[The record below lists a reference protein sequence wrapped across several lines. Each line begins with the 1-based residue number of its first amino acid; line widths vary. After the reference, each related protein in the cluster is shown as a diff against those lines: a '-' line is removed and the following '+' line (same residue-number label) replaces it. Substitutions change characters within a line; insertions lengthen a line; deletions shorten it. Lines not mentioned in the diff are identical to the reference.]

1 MAYTVRTTDNA
12 GDLGRAAD
20 QNESVDND
28 AWLYANL
35 QTEIADYDPRRPSAS
50 AGAASDEFQSTALN
64 VAWTAVGIASGTV
77 SFLETGAVDEYDLA
91 TFPGWLA
98 FQTDDNG
105 NSVNLSTIA
114 VRKAWAPGTGPWSV
128 IARVTA
134 LNLSQTDK
142 NQAIGF
148 MVSDDTTPTNYT
160 NLTWGMESTSDRR
173 ILFRNQGGNIV
184 DDTTEDDER
193 HYYLALVRETAGG
206 TTAAWASYDGL
217 GWFKVGTT
225 ATATV
230 VAYLWIDILQQT
242 PTVRPIYMIDFIRTF
257 DTATLTCGR
266 GGNT

>member
-1 MAYTVRTTDNA
+1 MAYLLRTKDNPL
-12 GDLGRAAD
+12 DPGRSVD
-20 QNESVDND
+20 QNQGVDNETF
-28 AWLYANL
+28 LYDNL
-35 QTEIADYDPRRPSAS
+35 QTEIASYDAHRPSA
-50 AGAASDEFQSTALN
+50 AVGAASDEFNSTALN

-142 NQAIGF
+142 NQAIGI

-160 NLTWGMESTSDRR
+160 NLTWGMESTGDRR

-184 DDTTEDDER
+184 DDTVEDDER

-217 GWFKVGTT
+217 GWFKIGTT
-225 ATATV
+225 ATATA
-230 VAYLWIDILQQT
+230 VAYLWIGILQQT
-242 PTVRPIYMIDFIRTF
+242 PTVRPIYMCDFIRTF
-257 DTATLTCGR
+257 ATATLTCGR